1 MEGQENTPIE
11 GLGESAQEALRQ
23 ACAERGIDYDSFLE
37 TMRNVAAA
45 IGSAIQEAAEAF
57 EAIKSAISLI
67 LPPVVESLSI
77 CPIGTQ
83 VNWAEELFWMVPP
96 HVKHLAHNHPKAKVR
111 SKNWNRMWKIHE
123 RYMKCHKS

>member
-1 MEGQENTPIE
+1 MEGQENAPIE

-23 ACAERGIDYDSFLE
+23 AYAERGIDYDSFLE

-83 VNWAEELFWMVPP
+83 VNWDEELFWMVPP

>member
-1 MEGQENTPIE
+1 MENKENTPIE

-23 ACAERGIDYDSFLE
+23 ACAERGIDYSSFLE
-37 TMRNVAAA
+37 TMRSVATA
-45 IGSAIQEAAEAF
+45 IGSAIQEVTEAF
-57 EAIKSAISLI
+57 EVIKFAISPI
-67 LPPVVESLSI
+67 LPPVL
-77 CPIGTQ
+77 
-83 VNWAEELFWMVPP
+83 NWDEELFWMVPP